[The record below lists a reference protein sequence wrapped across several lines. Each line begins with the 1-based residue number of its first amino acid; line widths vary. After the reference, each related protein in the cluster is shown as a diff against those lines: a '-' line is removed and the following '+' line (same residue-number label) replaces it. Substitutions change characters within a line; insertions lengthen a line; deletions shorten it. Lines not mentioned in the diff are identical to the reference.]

1 MKKVCP
7 DLGKSDYQEK
17 TLDVRMRS
25 TETES
30 VYNDCRGG
38 KGDWW
43 PQHQPDSLRDTARR
57 FSDGH
62 PSSYQPPPTGLNLS
76 QRKGMVSTKP
86 HFAKP
91 IHQLSLTWTDWNP
104 VTLWA
109 AQVVGL
115 SPVSILK
122 FSGFLFVHNCDDF
135 QSQHISFSSSSISFN
150 EVLKVIFLLCR

>member
-25 TETES
+25 TETEPI
-30 VYNDCRGG
+30 YNDCKGG
-38 KGDWW
+38 RGDWW
-43 PQHQPDSLRDTARR
+43 PQHQPDSLWDTARR
-57 FSDGH
+57 FSGGH

-109 AQVVGL
+109 AQVVGFE
-115 SPVSILK
+115 SCFNSEIFGV
-122 FSGFLFVHNCDDF
+122 
-135 QSQHISFSSSSISFN
+135 SFSLITVMIFN
-150 EVLKVIFLLCR
+150 LNIFHSAVHRYLSMKS